1 MSSVD
6 YLTEDN
12 FLPEGQKYVCISF
25 LSDPDNKVSL
35 KGIKVRGVFS
45 ELDKASEHAK
55 KLQEID
61 NYHNV
66 FVGEMGK
73 WLAFEPDINSEAA
86 GNPEYANEQLNDL
99 MKGYMVS
106 QEKSKIFHEQRKYE
120 QLKKSL
126 DETIENQNK
135 NKKDLEEKILKSD
148 KNETENLT
156 EKLKLINSQLEEL
169 EKTRNDYS
177 KKEQK
182 LAQKLQG
189 KVTEKSVSV

>member
-12 FLPEGQKYVCISF
+12 VLPEGQKFVCVSF
-25 LSDPDNKVSL
+25 LSDPDNKISL

-45 ELDKASEHAK
+45 ELEKASEHAK

-73 WLAFEPDINSEAA
+73 WLAFEPDVNSEAA
-86 GNPEYANEQLNDL
+86 GNPEYANDQLNEL
-99 MKGYMVS
+99 MKGYMKT

-135 NKKDLEEKILKSD
+135 NKKDLEEQILKSD
-148 KNETENLT
+148 NSELENLN
-156 EKLKLINSQLEEL
+156 EKLKLINLQLEDL
-169 EKTRNDYS
+169 ES
-177 KKEQK
+177 KKKDYTKKESK
-182 LAQKLQG
+182 LAQKLQ
-189 KVTEKSVSV
+189 KETQESVAV

>member
-12 FLPEGQKYVCISF
+12 ILPEGQKFVCVSF
-25 LSDPDNKVSL
+25 LSDPNNKLTL

-45 ELDKASEHAK
+45 ELEKASEHAK

-73 WLAFEPDINSEAA
+73 WLAFEPDVNSEAA
-86 GNPEYANEQLNDL
+86 GNPEYANEQLNEL
-99 MKGYMVS
+99 MKGYMKT

-135 NKKDLEEKILKSD
+135 NKKDLEEQILKSD
-148 KNETENLT
+148 NSELENLN
-156 EKLKLINSQLEEL
+156 EKLKLINSQLEDL
-169 EKTRNDYS
+169 ES
-177 KKEQK
+177 KKKEYTKKESK
-182 LAQKLQG
+182 LAQKLQ
-189 KVTEKSVSV
+189 KETQESVAV